1 MFATEVIKY
10 FFGGSGASVGNVI
23 KPLADSLFRIRASGD
38 IEQTLVGFGVLHDG
52 SSFPFYGEHHGA
64 LAFLQLLHEV
74 ARTTAESR
82 QRLDVLGDVQHGSA
96 PFKAPF

>member
-1 MFATEVIKY
+1 MFATNVVKY
-10 FFGGSGASVGNVI
+10 LFGGSGASVGNVI
-23 KPLADSLFRIRASGD
+23 KPLSDSPFRIRASGD
-38 IEQTLVGFGVLHDG
+38 IEQTLIGFGVLYDG
-52 SSFPFYGEHHGA
+52 SSFPFHGEHYRA

-82 QRLDVLGDVQHGSA
+82 QRLDVLGDVQHGSV